1 MTCLTPITKYMVHLP
16 LAYHKTPPASAL
28 IICFGMGTSFRSA
41 MSWNIDTTAVELVPS
56 VTKAFGYYYADA
68 DHFVNAS
75 NGHIVID
82 DGRRYLKR
90 SAKKFD
96 VIVVDPPPP
105 VQAAGSSLLFSKEF
119 YVLAKQHLQ
128 PGGIIQM
135 WLPGNAAKET
145 GQAVLRSLCES
156 FPYVR
161 CFKSVQGWGVHL
173 LGSMEPIEPFDAKQL
188 AARMPESARQDLL
201 EWSDLNNAP
210 AVLDAV
216 LRREIHV
223 DRALDPDPEIRITD
237 DKPFNE
243 YYLLRH
249 NLGLGKH

>member
-1 MTCLTPITKYMVHLP
+1 
-16 LAYHKTPPASAL
+16 
-28 IICFGMGTSFRSA
+28 
-41 MSWNIDTTAVELVPS
+41 
-56 VTKAFGYYYADA
+56 
-68 DHFVNAS
+68 
-75 NGHIVID
+75 
-82 DGRRYLKR
+82 
-90 SAKKFD
+90 
-96 VIVVDPPPP
+96 
-105 VQAAGSSLLFSKEF
+105 
-119 YVLAKQHLQ
+119 
-128 PGGIIQM
+128 M